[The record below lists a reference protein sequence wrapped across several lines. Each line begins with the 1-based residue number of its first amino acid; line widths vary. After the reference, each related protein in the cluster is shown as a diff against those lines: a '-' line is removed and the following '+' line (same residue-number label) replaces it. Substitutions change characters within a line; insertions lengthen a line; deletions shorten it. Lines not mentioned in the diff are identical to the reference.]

1 MIDASH
7 LGASLIGVV
16 CLLLAQGLRRRLSA
30 AWAVTL
36 VLLLLGCLLS
46 LLKGF
51 DWEEASILAMTAA
64 LLAIFRKSFY
74 RRSRLMEQPFSPLY
88 VTASICVVAASVW
101 LLLFAYRMSLRN
113 ASVVAI
119 RAGCRCPARPAC
131 RPGQLRP
138 AADHRPGLAVLRR
151 ATPIEAPTGASS
163 SAPSASCASPAA
175 GWRPGDDR
183 RQGLLFHESDDAFLM
198 YGRGGRS

>member
-1 MIDASH
+1 MDFLLPQRLIDASH

-36 VLLLLGCLLS
+36 VLLLLGSLLS

-51 DWEEASILAMTAA
+51 DWEEASILALTAA

-101 LLLFAYRMSLRN
+101 LLLFAYQDVPYDTRLWWQFALDADGPRRLR
-113 ASVVAI
+113 AALGSSVL
-119 RAGCRCPARPAC
+119 C
-131 RPGQLRP
+131 
-138 AADHRPGLAVLRR
+138 
-151 ATPIEAPTGASS
+151 S
-163 SAPSASCASPAA
+163 
-175 GWRPGDDR
+175 
-183 RQGLLFHESDDAFLM
+183 
-198 YGRGGRS
+198 